1 MRPSPNDNELSFSSG
16 EIIVSK
22 TDTKGKIT
30 YGNRLFIELSKYDES
45 DLIGKPHSTIRHPDM
60 PRTIF
65 WLLWDR
71 IQGGNEIYAY
81 VKNLSADGSYY
92 WVLANVTPSFDP
104 KGSIIGYYSVRRKP
118 KKEVLEGEIIPL
130 YKKLVEIESSSGL
143 DKAKVFI
150 DDMLKNKGVSYDEFI
165 LSL

>member
-1 MRPSPNDNELSFSSG
+1 MKPSPNDNELSFSSS

-30 YGNRLFIELSKYDES
+30 YGNKLFIELSKYSES

-71 IQGGNEIYAY
+71 IQNGNEIYAY

-104 KGSIIGYYSVRRKP
+104 KGTIIGYYSVRRKP
-118 KKEVLEGEIIPL
+118 KKELLSSEIIPL
-130 YKKLVEIESSSGL
+130 YKKLLEVESNGGL
-143 DKAKVFI
+143 DKGKEFL
-150 DDMLKNKGVSYDEFI
+150 DDMLENKGVSYDKFI

>member
-1 MRPSPNDNELSFSSG
+1 MRPSPNDNELSFSSS

-30 YGNRLFIELSKYDES
+30 YGNKLFIELSKYSES

-71 IQGGNEIYAY
+71 IQSGTEIYAY

-104 KGSIIGYYSVRRKP
+104 KGNIIGYYSVRRKP
-118 KKEVLEGEIIPL
+118 NKEVLEKEIIPL
-130 YKKLVEIESSSGL
+130 YKKLLEEESSGGL
-143 DKAKVFI
+143 DKGKEFI
-150 DDMLKNKGVSYDEFI
+150 DDMLKNKGVSYDKFI